1 MTHRTQTVGRVS
13 LFVTPWARA
22 WMTDEEWETLRNL
35 DLDASVHMFAA
46 SANGPFTIRLGRE
59 GYPLIE
65 RTRRTFAEAFASVVD
80 AVRETA

>member
-1 MTHRTQTVGRVS
+1 MTHRTQTVGRVR

-65 RTRRTFAEAFASVVD
+65 KTRHSFAATFQAVVE
-80 AVRETA
+80 AVRESA